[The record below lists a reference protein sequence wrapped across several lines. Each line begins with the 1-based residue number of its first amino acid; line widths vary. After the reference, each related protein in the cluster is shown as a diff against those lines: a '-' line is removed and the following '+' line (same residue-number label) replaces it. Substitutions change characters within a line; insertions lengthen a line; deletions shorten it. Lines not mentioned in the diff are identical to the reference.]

1 MTIDSLC
8 REASIDTAN
17 FFNIRKKYPKRHLRG
32 MTFGPVIGETP
43 AHTVNVFYYDKFPV
57 TRITIN
63 FRRNFEILFPG
74 SGPRYSYQFFSLTG
88 LGRPRIMNAKIWP
101 RPLRIWRKLGSN
113 FLGVEQFQLPGGNII
128 GVA

>member
-1 MTIDSLC
+1 
-8 REASIDTAN
+8 
-17 FFNIRKKYPKRHLRG
+17 

-63 FRRNFEILFPG
+63 FPRNFKILFPG

-128 GVA
+128 GVT